1 MAHMMKH
8 TKAACGH
15 MFAHFDR
22 GAENISNENLDRTR
36 SHLNYNLAT
45 HQQMD
50 QGEFVKQRCSEV
62 RCQNRKDVN
71 VMVSWVVTAP
81 QDLPPAEQ
89 KDFFK
94 ASYDFLENRYGKD
107 NVVSAYV
114 HMDETTPHMHF
125 AFVPVTFDQKKDCYK
140 VSAKEVVGRRD
151 LQTFHGDLQKAVE
164 SALGHEVGILNE
176 ATKEGNRSI
185 KELKQNTAMEK
196 LKGIESEIEARENV
210 LERLATAQNDLEI
223 VKGRVQDLGEQ
234 ETALKG
240 QIQDL
245 KQEKNAFQESID
257 MMTSMFG
264 TRARLDQA
272 LKEVKDS
279 EKRLEETRQAGIKE
293 TEKLLKTK
301 AEMNGYISMINEIK
315 KAKGS
320 YVHHEAK
327 NSILTGSKEAYYE
340 VPDKDIRSFIKATKT
355 LDVLQNGLEK
365 IGQAQMILQEEKNI
379 LEKAERDAKLIK
391 SAVTKDVY
399 KKVNHMKEVL
409 NSDKALLKAYSEA
422 EERLRIDKAVEKAME
437 RDSRSRSWDMER

>member
-151 LQTFHGDLQKAVE
+151 LQTFHGELQKAVE

-196 LKGIESEIEARENV
+196 LKGIESEIEARKNV
-210 LERLATAQNDLEI
+210 LERLGKAQNDLEI

-264 TRARLDQA
+264 TRTSLDQA

-293 TEKLLKTK
+293 TEKLLKAK
-301 AEMNGYISMINEIK
+301 AEMNGYISMVKEIK
-315 KAKGS
+315 KAKVKD

-327 NSILTGSKEAYYE
+327 NSFLGSKEAFYE
-340 VPDKDIRSFIKATKT
+340 VPDKDIKDFIKAAKT

-365 IGQAQMILQEEKNI
+365 IGQAEWILQEEKNI
-379 LEKAERDAKLIK
+379 MDKAERDAELIK